1 MYAYNKVQV
10 FLKLHNAQQNI
21 ICISSSETPFCV
33 YFSQQ
38 LLLLRQISRERHYNC
53 VCVCV

>member
-1 MYAYNKVQV
+1 MYADNKFQV

-21 ICISSSETPFCV
+21 ICISSGETSFCV
-33 YFSQQ
+33 YFSQP
-38 LLLLRQISRERHYNC
+38 LLLLRQISRERHYNT